1 MVIIAALSIEVAPLL
16 DALKAKKIMSY
27 SNKKALYKGGGHHV
41 LITGVGEGQAVSTL
55 KAYLNDH
62 RPDRILNA
70 GTAGLLD
77 GSMSLFNIYH
87 ISAVKNECSEYLEL
101 VLLNNGQTATC
112 LSVREPLTDPLLKKK
127 YHREDGVTLTDMECY
142 PLAKIAN
149 EEGISFSAIKIA
161 TDHADSDT
169 GATFRRN
176 IEQSAKK
183 LKDEILKI
191 INLNREVL

>member
-1 MVIIAALSIEVAPLL
+1 MVIIAALSIEVSPLL

-27 SNKKALYKGGGHHV
+27 SNKKALYEGGGHHV
-41 LITGVGEGQAVSTL
+41 LVTGVGKGQAVSTL

-87 ISAVKNECSEYLEL
+87 ISGVKNERSDRLEL
-101 VLLNNGQTATC
+101 VLMDNRQTATC
-112 LSVREPLTDPLLKKK
+112 LSVHEPLTDPGLKEK
-127 YHREDGVTLTDMECY
+127 YYRDYGVTLTDMECY

-149 EEGISFSAIKIA
+149 EKGIPFSAIKIA
-161 TDHADSDT
+161 TDHADNET
-169 GATFRRN
+169 GAAFRRN

-183 LKDEILKI
+183 LKDEILKM